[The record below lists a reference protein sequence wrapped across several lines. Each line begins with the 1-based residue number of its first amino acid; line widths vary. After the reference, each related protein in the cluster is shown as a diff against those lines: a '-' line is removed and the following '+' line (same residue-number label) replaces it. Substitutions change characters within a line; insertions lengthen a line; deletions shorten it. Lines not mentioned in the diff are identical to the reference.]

1 MSQPFDLPPP
11 PPPSRSGKGCLKA
24 AAIGCGAVAVLFVL
38 AIAASTFWVS
48 RNKGSLQ
55 EGMKSGVA
63 AGQRFG
69 AGTDEAGCEAE
80 AKRRAAGTRSI
91 TAQMGI
97 GAFFRACLESSR
109 ETPGFCENV
118 PPPTAI
124 RRTVE
129 WQRTRCG
136 SDLGCAQ
143 VVPVIQT
150 YCADDRPKRT
160 GLDSTA
166 AAPDSAAPP
175 DSATA
180 DSTGF

>member
-1 MSQPFDLPPP
+1 MSQPFDLPAP

-38 AIAASTFWVS
+38 AIAASTFLLS
-48 RNKGSLQ
+48 RKDGSLQ

-63 AGQRFG
+63 EGQRFG

-80 AKRRAAGTRSI
+80 AKRRAAATRSI
-91 TAQMGI
+91 TGQMAT
-97 GAFFRACLESSR
+97 GAFFRGCLQASR

-136 SDLGCAQ
+136 GDLGCAQ

-150 YCADDRPKRT
+150 YCAEGRPKHP
-160 GLDSTA
+160 GLADSTA
-166 AAPDSAAPP
+166 TAPGSAAPDS
-175 DSATA
+175 T
-180 DSTGF
+180 TF